1 METLPGLG
9 TCPTCI
15 RCDMPVS
22 KNDWLTQ
29 SEMEENATY
38 IWQQMGPQGW
48 TMESVAAMLGNM
60 QSESTINPGIWQ
72 DLDEGNL
79 DGGYGLVQWTPA
91 SKYIDWANQHGYP
104 IGDINGQ
111 IDRINW
117 ELANGAQWYPTS
129 EYPLTFEEFKT
140 STQDPYYLAMAFI
153 NCYERPADPDQPWR
167 GEQANEWYSF
177 LGGIPPEPPTGRKGG
192 MPIYMYLRF
201 W

>member
-1 METLPGLG
+1 
-9 TCPTCI
+9 
-15 RCDMPVS
+15 MPVS

-167 GEQANEWYSF
+167 GEQANKWYSF